1 MSVPLLNFS
10 ELGEF
15 GEPLVIMHG
24 LFGSSRNWQTLAKQF
39 AQSFRVI
46 NIDLRNHGDSFHSD
60 QMSYADMAQ
69 DVFNVLEALGVNQAN
84 VLGHSMGGKVA
95 MALTHQFP
103 DKVSRLVV
111 ADIAPVAYTHGYSA
125 IFDAIAALDI
135 DRIERRKQADEQ
147 LARFIPDNG
156 MRLFL
161 LQNLVIDSGTARWR
175 LNWSVLE
182 RVIDDIVSF
191 IPIDDWKIDTPSL
204 FIAGSRS
211 DYVGDD
217 QWNVICQHF
226 TNPTKVMLDAGHW
239 LHAEKPEP
247 FFKTVSQFLEN

>member
-1 MSVPLLNFS
+1 MSVPLLNFT
-10 ELGEF
+10 ELGEV
-15 GEPLVIMHG
+15 GEPLVILHG

-39 AQSFRVI
+39 AQSYRVI
-46 NIDLRNHGDSFHSD
+46 NLDLRNHGDSFHSEH
-60 QMSYADMAQ
+60 MSYPDMAL
-69 DVFNVLEALGVNQAN
+69 DVFNVLEALGVDRAN
-84 VLGHSMGGKVA
+84 VLGHSMGGKAA
-95 MALTHQFP
+95 MALTHRFP

-135 DRIERRKQADEQ
+135 DSIERRKQADEQ
-147 LARFIPDNG
+147 LAQFIPDNG

-161 LQNLVIDSGTARWR
+161 VQNLVIEAGQARWR
-175 LNWSVLE
+175 LNWPVLE

-191 IPIDDWKIDTPSL
+191 IAVDDWKIDIPSL

-211 DYVGDD
+211 DYVGDQ
-217 QWNVICQHF
+217 QWSVIRQHF
-226 TNPTKVMLDAGHW
+226 SNPQKVMLDAGHW

-247 FFKTVSQFLEN
+247 FFKAVSQFLEN